1 MTALTICLAGA
12 AAIAAVVAVLA
23 LVALRRARR
32 DAAHEAAVMR
42 ERLDAV
48 EQSLRAALAGPVVHP
63 AEEYVITRLGELEP
77 VRADPVVPVR
87 LTAPAFAD
95 AVLRET
101 VVQTASLVQGVR
113 RALAPETRNRIRFEM
128 RREVKR
134 ARKARKVEVREALAE
149 YRARHRTGVG
159 ASDRGAVAGNEGAA

>member
-1 MTALTICLAGA
+1 MTALTICLATV

-23 LVALRRARR
+23 LVALRRSRR
-32 DAAHEAAVMR
+32 EAAREAAALR

-48 EQSLRAALAGPVVHP
+48 EQSLRAPVREPVARPEH
-63 AEEYVITRLGELEP
+63 EYVITHLGEQEP
-77 VRADPVVPVR
+77 GAGLDRRFDPPAPVR

-101 VVQTASLVQGVR
+101 VVQTASLVHGVR

-134 ARKARKVEVREALAE
+134 SRKARKAEVKEALRE
-149 YRARHRTGVG
+149 YRARNRTQ
-159 ASDRGAVAGNEGAA
+159 SEGAA

>member
-1 MTALTICLAGA
+1 MTALTITLACA
-12 AAIAAVVAVLA
+12 ALIAGVVAVLA
-23 LVALRRARR
+23 VVALRRSRR
-32 DAAHEAAVMR
+32 AAEREAAALR

-48 EQSLRAALAGPVVHP
+48 EEQLRKPVVDQVVRTEH
-63 AEEYVITRLGELEP
+63 EYVITHVGELEEAP
-77 VRADPVVPVR
+77 GNAPVPVR

-128 RREVKR
+128 RRELKRTRR
-134 ARKARKVEVREALAE
+134 ARKAEVKEALRE
-149 YRARHRTGVG
+149 YRARHRAELAETEHG
-159 ASDRGAVAGNEGAA
+159 ADTQSPGAA